1 MRRNWLVGLLCL
13 VAVFGLIRGIT
24 AGALWDPYEL
34 SFAELSR
41 RIALNLLGGS
51 HLAIP
56 GADNSMPIRAD
67 LGRGELPFT
76 SAALGFRCFGLSE
89 WSGRVPLLSW
99 SLLSLGALYA
109 AASQLWE
116 RRTALYAVVILS
128 TTPLFFLQ
136 ARTLLGDAV
145 TLAAFSI
152 AWSGLSAAV
161 LAPALGPRA
170 RVAFAVLGA
179 LGLYAGFWCRGPI
192 LGVAVPALAV
202 GLAACFVAA
211 PDRLARALGI
221 ALLPL
226 GTVALGLGLRAVSLA
241 QQTHEYSVFVGSVL
255 LSPEK
260 PGAPPSF
267 DTVLG
272 QLAHAAFPWSALAP
286 LALALPWRSSD
297 DDLPAERA
305 GTVAALLGLALAL
318 AASAWLAPT
327 LGSLLPPAL
336 CCFAA
341 LVAAALRELE
351 TRARCSPL
359 LGLACAALAVMLGFD
374 LHTYSQKV
382 MAGFG
387 LGELSLPESLEA
399 WSGKLWS
406 WCALALA
413 SSVALFL
420 YERDEADV
428 PTFMRSEYR
437 LVLTKLQRVWD
448 GNLVFAALVLEAGLV
463 GFLLLSAIS
472 ERLIHLEQLDGFGLL
487 TRKLVALAAI
497 FVPLAA
503 LLPLVGMLARD
514 AARLVFGRLAV
525 SRSQGVLSVAAVI
538 GLIGS
543 LGFYPRLA
551 QQIAP
556 KQVFE
561 RYREL
566 GRAGEPLGMVG
577 EASVSARYQA
587 GTAAEQLD
595 SLDTAFD
602 WLASGG
608 ISAQR
613 RWLLVRAADLPE
625 LSSRYR
631 VRYHRNLPI
640 LDARSSELL
649 LASNR
654 RLAAERDESP
664 LSGLVLDAAPIP
676 QHSVR
681 AVLGK
686 KLEVLGWS
694 VLSLDGQPRRSVTPG
709 TAYRFVIYY
718 RVLAPLSGA
727 WQTFVHLDGLQ
738 RRFNADHTPLEGK
751 YPVSYWR
758 AGDWIA
764 DATELLLE
772 PNFSPGRYQLYFGMY
787 AGSRRLEVTEGV
799 AADDRI
805 EAGALEIE

>member
-1 MRRNWLVGLLCL
+1 VRRNWLVGLLCL

-56 GADNSMPIRAD
+56 GADNSVPIRAD

-89 WSGRVPLLSW
+89 WAGRIPLVSW
-99 SLLSLGALYA
+99 SLLGLGALYA
-109 AASQLWE
+109 AASRLWE
-116 RRTALYAVVILS
+116 RRTALYAVVILA

-152 AWSGLSAAV
+152 AWSGLAAAV
-161 LAPALGPRA
+161 FAPALGPRA
-170 RVAFAVLGA
+170 RVAFAVMGA
-179 LGLYAGFWCRGPI
+179 LGLYAGFWCRGPV

-202 GLAACFVAA
+202 GLSACFVPA
-211 PDRLARALGI
+211 PARLSRALGI

-226 GTVALGLGLRAVSLA
+226 GTVALGLGLLAVSLA
-241 QQTHEYSVFVGSVL
+241 QQTHEYSVFVGSAL

-260 PGAPPSF
+260 PAAPPSF

-286 LALALPWRSSD
+286 LALALPWRND
-297 DDLPAERA
+297 GDAPAGRA
-305 GTVAALLGLALAL
+305 GMVAALLGLALAL

-351 TRARCSPL
+351 TRARSLPL

-374 LHTYSQKV
+374 LDAYPEKV
-382 MAGFG
+382 LAGFG
-387 LGELSLPESLEA
+387 LRGLSLPESLEP
-399 WSGKLWS
+399 WSGRLWQWS
-406 WCALALA
+406 ALALA
-413 SSVALFL
+413 SSVALWL
-420 YERDEADV
+420 YERDEADA
-428 PTFMRSEYR
+428 PRFRFREYQQA
-437 LVLTKLQRVWD
+437 LTKLQHVWD
-448 GNLVFAALVLEAGLV
+448 GNLLFAALVLEAGLV

-497 FVPLAA
+497 FVPVAA
-503 LLPLVGMLARD
+503 LLPLAAMLARD
-514 AARLVFGRLAV
+514 ASRLVFGRSAAT
-525 SRSQGVLSVAAVI
+525 RPQGVLSVAAVI

-543 LGFYPRLA
+543 LGFYPKLA

-587 GTAAEQLD
+587 GAAAEQLD

-608 ISAQR
+608 IAAPR
-613 RWLLVRAADLPE
+613 RWLLVRSADLPE

-654 RLAAERDESP
+654 RLAGERDESP
-664 LSGLVLDAAPIP
+664 LAGLVLDAAPVP
-676 QHSVR
+676 QHPVR

-694 VLSLDGQPRRSVTPG
+694 VLSADGQPQSSVTPG
-709 TAYRFVIYY
+709 TPYRFVIYY

-738 RRFNADHTPLEGK
+738 RRFNADHTPLAGK
-751 YPVSYWR
+751 YPLSYWR

-772 PNFSPGRYQLYFGMY
+772 PNFSPGKYQLYFGMY
-787 AGSRRLEVTEGV
+787 AASRRLEVTDGP

-805 EAGALEIE
+805 VAGALEIE

>member
-13 VAVFGLIRGIT
+13 VGVFGLIRGIT

-56 GADNSMPIRAD
+56 GADNSVPIRAD

-89 WSGRVPLLSW
+89 WAGRVPLVSW
-99 SLLSLGALYA
+99 SLLGLGAVYA

-116 RRTALYAVVILS
+116 RRTALYAVLILS

-145 TLAAFSI
+145 TLAAFGV
-152 AWSGLSAAV
+152 AWSGLLAAV

-170 RVAFAVLGA
+170 RVAFAIMGA

-202 GLAACFVAA
+202 GLSACFVPA
-211 PDRLARALGI
+211 PNRLSRALGV

-226 GTVALGLGLRAVSLA
+226 GTVALALGLRAVSLA
-241 QQTHEYSVFVGSVL
+241 QQTHEYSVFVGSAL
-255 LSPEK
+255 FSPEK
-260 PGAPPSF
+260 AGAPPSF

-272 QLAHAAFPWSALAP
+272 QLAHAAFPWSAFAP
-286 LALALPWRSSD
+286 LALALPWRSD
-297 DDLPAERA
+297 DDAPAERA

-318 AASAWLAPT
+318 AATAWLAPT

-336 CCFAA
+336 CCFAV
-341 LVAAALRELE
+341 LVAAALREIE
-351 TRARCSPL
+351 TRPRSLPL

-374 LHTYSQKV
+374 LDAYPAKV

-387 LGELSLPESLEA
+387 LGGLSLPESLET
-399 WSGKLWS
+399 WSGTLWS

-420 YERDEADV
+420 YERDEADA
-428 PTFMRSEYR
+428 PTFLGREYR

-503 LLPLVGMLARD
+503 LLPQVAMLARD
-514 AARLVFGRLAV
+514 ASRLVFGRLGVTRPQA
-525 SRSQGVLSVAAVI
+525 VLSVAAVI
-538 GLIGS
+538 GLIAS
-543 LGFYPRLA
+543 LGFYPKLA
-551 QQIAP
+551 QQLAP

-613 RWLLVRAADLPE
+613 RWLLVRSADLAE

-654 RLAAERDESP
+654 RLPAERDESP
-664 LSGLVLDAAPIP
+664 LSGLVLDAAPAP
-676 QHSVR
+676 QHPVR

-709 TAYRFVIYY
+709 TPYRFVIYY

-758 AGDWIA
+758 AGDWLA
-764 DATELLLE
+764 DSTELLLE
-772 PNFSPGRYQLYFGMY
+772 PNFSPGKYRLYFGMY
-787 AGSRRLEVTEGV
+787 AGSRRLEVTEGP